1 MQVKEQ
7 VLTVLEE
14 QKGQTFSGAEL
25 AKKLG
30 VSPECGLEG
39 DTIPQSRGLP
49 D

>member
-25 AKKLG
+25 AK
-30 VSPECGLEG
+30 S
-39 DTIPQSRGLP
+39 SA
-49 D
+49 